1 MLEARGDRV
10 NNRVSFKYFTRKLI
24 KKFQSL
30 SLNSKTG
37 QVTVFIILG
46 ILILL
51 AFILVIL
58 LQQEVITIPNW
69 DSIVLGKQGVVE
81 NYITDCITSIGEDAL
96 EKAGLQGGYIEVPER
111 YTSDISWNIQISPF
125 LYVPLWA
132 NGPVIDQPS
141 LDEIKIEVD
150 EYIEENVRSC
160 LFDGGAF
167 ETTYDIIEISEIE
180 SDVEFVNSKTV
191 FNVKWDL
198 LVHDKAGEVVGEL
211 IEHKA
216 ESPIR
221 FKALYEMASAVLD
234 TEMNYL
240 KLEDLTQDLIALEHE
255 DVPVAGLELSCKQ
268 KTWQVNTAES
278 TLKEMLRINLANLK
292 LKGTDFIE
300 FSDDYPYYQ
309 NHYVWDVGHYDDD
322 ISAEFNFDSTYPF
335 TFQVTPRDGNYLM
348 SDRLGGESIISFLCI
363 QNWKFTYDVVYP
375 VIIELRDEESGGT
388 FQMAFSVNL
397 IQNFPYKGN
406 VIARDSLTLS
416 RATSEDYCEQ
426 SAYNVPMYV
435 ETYSMIDN
443 GKVYYREPLENV
455 NISYSCL
462 KYRCDVG
469 ETTYDF
475 EARGNVAGIYE
486 EFPYCA
492 AAIVRGTS
500 DSYLEAW
507 EYVVPDEDV
516 VVELNLK
523 PLKKFTLEQVEV
535 VKHTIEEVECS
546 DDSDEEVCY
555 EVSDEISLAEDEL
568 AMINIKYYED
578 VIEESEDEESVNGEE
593 SGNETDGENVDEEIL
608 PEFVEIGDFLQDGD
622 ELHRT
627 ELIYANDMGELIMT
641 ESSFELLSGADF
653 EYDILIY
660 LADEDEL
667 LGGYRAKWTPVWSEF
682 SNAEKIKFHVLEVD
696 PSDDGLYYDF
706 LSDMSELSL
715 NVPLP
720 GVSS

>member
-1 MLEARGDRV
+1 MLETRGDRV
-10 NNRVSFKYFTRKLI
+10 NNRVGSKYLI
-24 KKFQSL
+24 KKLTRSL
-30 SLNSKTG
+30 KFLNINSKSG

-46 ILILL
+46 IVILL
-51 AFILVIL
+51 AVALVIL
-58 LQQEVITIPNW
+58 LQQEVVTIPGWENL
-69 DSIVLGKQGVVE
+69 VLGKQGVVE
-81 NYITDCITSIGEDAL
+81 SYITECITSVGEDAL
-96 EKAGLQGGYIEVPER
+96 ELAGLQGGYIEVPER
-111 YTSDISWNIQISPF
+111 YTSDISWNIQVSPF

-141 LDEIKIEVD
+141 LDEIKLEVD
-150 EYIEENVRSC
+150 KYIEENVRSC
-160 LFDGGAF
+160 LFDDNVF
-167 ETTYDIIEISEIE
+167 EATYDIIEISEIE
-180 SDVEFVNSKTV
+180 SDVEFVNSKTI

-198 LVHDKAGEVVGEL
+198 LVNDKAGEVVGEL

-221 FKALYEMASAVLD
+221 FKSLYEMADSVLGS
-234 TEMNYL
+234 EMNYL

-255 DVPVAGLELSCKQ
+255 DVPVAGMELTCKQ
-268 KTWQVNTAES
+268 KTWEVNTAEE

-292 LKGTDFIE
+292 IKGTDFVE
-300 FSDDYPYYQ
+300 FSDAYPYYQ

-322 ISAEFNFDSTYPF
+322 ISAVFNFDSSYPF
-335 TFQVTPRDGNYLM
+335 TFQVTPRDGNYM
-348 SDRLGGESIISFLCI
+348 TSDKLGGESIISFLCI

-375 VIIELRDEESGGT
+375 VVVEFRDEDSGGS

-397 IQNFPYKGN
+397 IQNFPYKGD
-406 VIARDSLTLS
+406 VVARDSLTLS
-416 RATSEDYCEQ
+416 RATSEDYCER

-443 GKVYYREPLENV
+443 GKVYYREPIENV

-462 KYRCDVG
+462 KYRCEVG

-486 EFPYCA
+486 EFPYCS

-500 DSYLEAW
+500 DSYLEDW
-507 EYVVPDEDV
+507 EYVVPDEDL

-523 PLKKFTLEQVEV
+523 PLKEFTLEQVEV
-535 VKHTIEEVECS
+535 VKHTIEEVECE
-546 DDSDEEVCY
+546 DDNEDEVCY
-555 EVSDEISLAEDEL
+555 EVSDEVSLADDEL
-568 AMINIKYYED
+568 AMITIKYYED
-578 VIEESEDEESVNGEE
+578 VAEEDETGESE
-593 SGNETDGENVDEEIL
+593 TDAEIIS
-608 PEFVEIGDFLQDGD
+608 EFIEMGDFLQDGN

-627 ELIYANDMGELIMT
+627 EIIYTEDIDELIMT

-682 SNAEKIKFHVLEVD
+682 GEAEKIKFHVLEVS
-696 PSDDGLYYDF
+696 PSDEELYYNF
-706 LSDMSELSL
+706 LSDMSEYGSYI
-715 NVPLP
+715 PAP
-720 GVSS
+720 EVSS